1 MGAPAS
7 IAPRAGMI
15 RVTGSYSGTMN
26 VPKPFRI
33 IVVGGGAGGL
43 ELVTTLGDRYAG
55 REDVDVT
62 LVDVN
67 HAHLWKPLLH
77 EVAAGTLNSNED
89 ELSYLAQSHWHHFNF
104 RLGALDGVDRAA
116 KTITIAP
123 STDISG
129 NQYIPAR
136 SLRYDL
142 LVLAL
147 GSITNDFATPG
158 VAEHCFFLDGRA
170 QADSFHQQLVHNCYA
185 ANAQS
190 EPLREGQLHIAIA
203 GAGATGVELAAELHH
218 AVRALVDFGLDRIDP
233 QRDVRIH
240 LIEGASRILPGLTER
255 ISSSTHSALERIGV
269 EIHTGERVA
278 SADAG
283 GFNTLDGRRIAA
295 EMKVWAAGIKGP
307 DVLANCDG
315 LELNSANQ
323 LVVRQTLQTTR
334 DDAIFALGDCA
345 ACRLDADSDA
355 FVPPRAQAAH
365 QQAATVAKAIA
376 NILANKPLP
385 TYTYKDFGSLINL
398 SRHSTVGSLMGNLF
412 GRQSGSLAIEGWF
425 ARMAYLS
432 LYKMHQIA
440 VQGVIRTCL
449 LTIANVLTR
458 HSKPRLKLH

>member
-1 MGAPAS
+1 MNFAQPFS
-7 IAPRAGMI
+7 I
-15 RVTGSYSGTMN
+15 V
-26 VPKPFRI
+26 
-33 IVVGGGAGGL
+33 VVGGGAGGL

-55 REDVDVT
+55 RDDITVT

-104 RLGALDGVDRAA
+104 RLGALAGIDRGAQ
-116 KTITIAP
+116 TITIAP
-123 STDISG
+123 STDTAG
-129 NQYIPAR
+129 NEYLPAR
-136 SLRYDL
+136 TLPYDL
-142 LVLAL
+142 LVLAI
-147 GSITNDFATPG
+147 GSVTNDFGTPG
-158 VAEHCFFLDGRA
+158 VAEHCFFLDGRG
-170 QADSFHQQLVHNCYA
+170 QADAFHQRLVHNCYA
-185 ANAQS
+185 ANAQQ

-218 AVRALVDFGLDRIDP
+218 SVRALVGFGLDRIDP

-240 LIEGASRILPGLTER
+240 LIEGANRILPGLTER
-255 ISSSTHSALERIGV
+255 ISASTHSALTRIGV

-278 SADAG
+278 SADAE
-283 GFNTLDGRRIAA
+283 GFTTQAGKRIAA

-307 DVLANCDG
+307 RVLAECDG
-315 LELNSANQ
+315 LEVNAANQ
-323 LVVRQTLQTTR
+323 LVVRRTLQTTR

-345 ACRLDADSDA
+345 ACRLGPDSDA
-355 FVPPRAQAAH
+355 TVPPRAQAAH
-365 QQAATVAKAIA
+365 QQAATIAKAIA
-376 NILANKPLP
+376 NVIANKPLP

-425 ARMAYLS
+425 ARVAYLS
-432 LYKMHQIA
+432 LYKMHQVA
-440 VQGVIRTCL
+440 VVGVIRTCL

>member
-1 MGAPAS
+1 
-7 IAPRAGMI
+7 MI
-15 RVTGSYSGTMN
+15 RAIGSSPRTMN
-26 VPKPFRI
+26 LAKPFRI

-89 ELSYLAQSHWHHFNF
+89 ELSYLGQSHWHHFNF
-104 RLGALDGVDRAA
+104 RLGALGGIDRTA
-116 KTITIAP
+116 KTITVAP
-123 STDISG
+123 STDATG
-129 NQYIPAR
+129 NEYIPTR
-136 SLRYDL
+136 TLHYDL
-142 LVLAL
+142 LVLAV
-147 GSITNDFATPG
+147 GSVTNDFGTPG
-158 VAEHCFFLDGRA
+158 VAEHCFFLDARA
-170 QADSFHQQLVHNCYA
+170 QADIFHQQLVHNCYA
-185 ANAQS
+185 ANAQD

-218 AVRALVDFGLDRIDP
+218 SVRALVGFGLDRIDP

-240 LIEGASRILPGLTER
+240 LIEGADRILPGLTER

-278 SADAG
+278 SADTDGFTTLAG
-283 GFNTLDGRRIAA
+283 KRIAA

-307 DVLANCDG
+307 GVLAECDG
-315 LELNSANQ
+315 LEVNAANQ
-323 LVVRQTLQTTR
+323 LVVRQPLQTTR

-345 ACRLDADSDA
+345 ACHLAADIDA

-365 QQAATVAKAIA
+365 QQAATIAKAIA
-376 NILANKPLP
+376 NVLSHKPLP

-398 SRHSTVGSLMGNLF
+398 SSHSTVGSLMGNLF

-432 LYKMHQIA
+432 LYKMHQVA

-449 LTIANVLTR
+449 LTVANVLTR

>member
-1 MGAPAS
+1 
-7 IAPRAGMI
+7 
-15 RVTGSYSGTMN
+15 MN
-26 VPKPFRI
+26 LAKPFNI
-33 IVVGGGAGGL
+33 VVVGGGAGGL
-43 ELVTTLGDRYAG
+43 ELVTTLGDRYA
-55 REDVDVT
+55 RRDDITVT

-104 RLGALDGVDRAA
+104 RLGALAGIDREARM
-116 KTITIAP
+116 IMIAP
-123 STDISG
+123 SVDAAGSE
-129 NQYIPAR
+129 YIPAR
-136 SLRYDL
+136 TLPYDL
-142 LVLAL
+142 LVVAI
-147 GSITNDFATPG
+147 GSITNDFGTPG
-158 VAEHCFFLDGRA
+158 VAEHCFFLDGRG
-170 QADSFHQQLVHNCYA
+170 QADTFHQRLVHNCYA
-185 ANAQS
+185 ANAQQQA
-190 EPLREGQLHIAIA
+190 LREGQLHIAIA

-218 AVRALVDFGLDRIDP
+218 SVRALVGFGLDRIDP

-240 LIEGASRILPGLTER
+240 LIEGADRILPGLAER
-255 ISSSTHSALERIGV
+255 ISSSTHDVLNRIGV

-278 SADAG
+278 SADAQ
-283 GFNTLDGRRIAA
+283 GFTTLSGKRIAA

-307 DVLANCDG
+307 PVLAECDG
-315 LELNSANQ
+315 LETNAANQ

-345 ACRLDADSDA
+345 ACRLGPDSDT

-365 QQAATVAKAIA
+365 QQAAIVAKAIA
-376 NILANKPLP
+376 NVLADRPLP
-385 TYTYKDFGSLINL
+385 TYSYKDFGSLINL

-432 LYKMHQIA
+432 LYKMHQVA
-440 VQGVIRTCL
+440 VQGVIRTGL

>member
-1 MGAPAS
+1 
-7 IAPRAGMI
+7 
-15 RVTGSYSGTMN
+15 MN
-26 VPKPFRI
+26 FAKPFSI

-43 ELVTTLGDRYAG
+43 ELVTSLGDRYAS
-55 REDVDVT
+55 RDDVAVT

-104 RLGALDGVDRAA
+104 RLGALAGVDRTA

-123 STDISG
+123 STDATG
-129 NQYIPAR
+129 NEYIPAR
-136 SLRYDL
+136 TMSYDL
-142 LVLAL
+142 LVLAI
-147 GSITNDFATPG
+147 GSVTNDFGTPG

-170 QADSFHQQLVHNCYA
+170 QADRFHQRLVHNCYA
-185 ANAQS
+185 ANAQT

-218 AVRALVDFGLDRIDP
+218 SVRALVGFGLDRIDP

-240 LIEGASRILPGLTER
+240 LIEGADRILPGLTER
-255 ISSSTHSALERIGV
+255 ISSSTQHALEQIGV

-283 GFNTLDGRRIAA
+283 GFTTLSGKRIPA
-295 EMKVWAAGIKGP
+295 ETKVWAAGIKGP
-307 DVLANCDG
+307 RVLAECDG
-315 LELNSANQ
+315 LEVNAANQ

-334 DDAIFALGDCA
+334 DDTIFALGDCA
-345 ACRLDADSDA
+345 ACRRAADSET

-365 QQAATVAKAIA
+365 QQAATVAKAISS
-376 NILANKPLP
+376 ILANKPPP

-449 LTIANVLTR
+449 LTVANVLTR